1 MVGIHRSMWL
11 RRGLAHPPHPGPG
24 HEGQDPFTARA
35 FEELLR
41 PPPSVA
47 KDVLGA
53 AATLAIFGAILL
65 RVTNSLAGACRA
77 QLKSR
82 PAPDA
87 CSGMPAV
94 ASHAAAIVTW
104 GAAACAALAAVA
116 FVWYMFWG
124 YKAKQTAGSK

>member
-1 MVGIHRSMWL
+1 MWL
-11 RRGLAHPPHPGPG
+11 RRGLAHPPGPG
-24 HEGQDPFTARA
+24 QESQDPFTARA

-53 AATLAIFGAILL
+53 AATLAIIGVILL

-82 PAPDA
+82 LAPGA
-87 CSGMPAV
+87 CSGMHAI
-94 ASHAAAIVTW
+94 ASHAAPIVAW
-104 GAAACAALAAVA
+104 GAAACVALAAVA

-124 YKAKQTAGSK
+124 YKAKQPAGSK